1 MQIAIGIT
9 TSDDKVVVDSDR
21 SEWTSGQLDMMT
33 EKGRSRR
40 FRIGSGRG
48 SGNATLLLQVNKV
61 EVAIRIDGEYIV
73 VCVDEAVELG
83 VRARW

>member
-1 MQIAIGIT
+1 
-9 TSDDKVVVDSDR
+9 
-21 SEWTSGQLDMMT
+21 MMT

-40 FRIGSGRG
+40 FRSGSGSG

-61 EVAIRIDGEYIV
+61 EVAVRIDGENIV

-83 VRARW
+83 VRAR